1 MHALRTAAIA
11 LAVICTIRADAFALD
26 PPPTASQLRR
36 WMGSECPVA
45 GKRVG
50 IDYARSLNRA
60 VAKDSGG
67 LAELFRFTKT
77 DGFMGAAAE
86 SHTSILLGLL
96 QRWGDDRFARVLRR
110 QKPDIRK
117 AVVDAIDYAF
127 PYPGWKPSN
136 FPITYSLAPHGHTPD
151 A

>member
-1 MHALRTAAIA
+1 MHTLRKAIVTLVMIWA
-11 LAVICTIRADAFALD
+11 THAQVLALD
-26 PPPTASQLRR
+26 PRPTGSQLRR

-60 VAKDSGG
+60 IAKDAAG
-67 LAELFRFTKT
+67 LSELFRFTKT

-86 SHTSILLGLL
+86 NHCGILLGLL
-96 QRWGDDRFARVLRR
+96 QRWGDEAFAHVLRR
-110 QKPDIRK
+110 QEPIIRK
-117 AVVDAIDYAF
+117 AVINAIDYSF
-127 PYPGWKPSN
+127 PHPGWKPSQ
-136 FPITYSLAPHGHTPD
+136 FPSTYSLASHARTPD